1 MENKVEWHGRAPK
14 EEEYKQ
20 AIEELSKNMLC
31 KK

>member
-20 AIEELSKNMLC
+20 AIEELSKKYAM
-31 KK
+31 